1 MFHWTLKCFQMNVP
15 ILSTFLLCIFHI
27 SIMQSVTPKLTAAA
41 KMIAVM
47 EEMLATNAESE
58 LCCTVI
64 NVHAQSGIFI
74 LLCNTL

>member
-1 MFHWTLKCFQMNVP
+1 MFSNEHTYSLNLFVHVC
-15 ILSTFLLCIFHI
+15 TFHI
-27 SIMQSVTPKLTAAA
+27 SIMQIVTPKLTAAA

-64 NVHAQSGIFI
+64 KAQSEICFYYI
-74 LLCNTL
+74 TI